1 MAEKK
6 SESSEMLAVVLVRG
20 RVGTSYKVKTTL
32 DSLKLFRKNNC
43 VVIPKTSAYLG
54 MLQAVKSYI
63 TWGEVDTEMLK
74 LLKNVNVVNGVYK
87 LHPPIK
93 GFERKG
99 IKKDYSIGG
108 ALGYRKDK
116 IVSLIKRMI

>member
-1 MAEKK
+1 MADKK
-6 SESSEMLAVVLVRG
+6 SKSSEMLAVVLVRG
-20 RVGTSYKVKTTL
+20 RAGISYNVKTTL
-32 DSLKLFRKNNC
+32 DSLKLFKKNNC
-43 VVIPKTSAYLG
+43 IVIPKTPTYLG
-54 MLQAVKSYI
+54 MLQKVKSYV
-63 TWGEVDTEMLK
+63 TWGEIDIEMLE
-74 LLKNVNVVNGVYK
+74 LLKKVNSVNGVFK

-108 ALGYRKDK
+108 ALGYRKNE